1 MPDADLTR
9 YLVLL
14 VDYADP
20 AKRGWGDFDDAQQ
33 AAVMAQH
40 EDFDR
45 AVADHPT
52 TTIVAAEALAGGEDA
67 TVLRRHDGRT
77 VLTEGSFAESVEQ
90 IGGFYLIDAP
100 DLDTLV
106 SLLEIMPTYVMEI
119 RPTADV

>member
-1 MPDADLTR
+1 MTDTDLTR

-20 AKRGWGDFDDAQQ
+20 AKDGWGDFDDAEQ

-40 EDFDR
+40 EEFDR
-45 AVADHPT
+45 AVAEHPT
-52 TTIVAAEALAGGEDA
+52 VTIVAGEALADGEDA
-67 TVLRRHDGRT
+67 TVFRRHDGRT

-106 SLLEIMPTYVMEI
+106 QLLEIMPTYVMEI